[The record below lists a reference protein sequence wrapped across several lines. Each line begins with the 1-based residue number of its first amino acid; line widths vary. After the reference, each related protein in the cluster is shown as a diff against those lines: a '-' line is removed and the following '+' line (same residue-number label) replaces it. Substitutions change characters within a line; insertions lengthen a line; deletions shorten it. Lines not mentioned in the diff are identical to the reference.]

1 MKKSLLTIVTVII
14 SLSTI
19 KAQNTEPSAL
29 FFQIPRSSGVYDT
42 QFDINDPEYKQTKIM
57 TGWQWNNH
65 PRLTAALDMN
75 FTQGNEPSWG
85 LLDENTTGKEI
96 RYLFR
101 LTSWPGN
108 NPNMVPHFLSNSFT
122 YKPTISIDT
131 ISFTQDTNDSEKN
144 IWGFQ
149 TRNIANPQVEG
160 NKLVITTNLA
170 NNTTPIL
177 SNPWRG
183 DYFFKYFDVDSID
196 NIDVSSYNGRYWK
209 VTINLKRRDFIGIN
223 NLKDSMPILKIR
235 MPYLLNNDTN
245 KHYINFSTK
254 PDTNFANKVNLRY
267 VYDAGGITDFVDRG
281 YCLAEVSSSGNEII
295 ITRDMLPNSID
306 TFGPEITL
314 TFSFE
319 ALGNPLTNNHLFRNS
334 KDDTSSNRIKQL
346 GMEVY
351 YLGNCD
357 ILLNYIRVGNPMSDM
372 MWKGGFDTLFHQSI
386 QEGIN
391 IIKNKGYK
399 LVRFYGRDEIAEHHE
414 LWDAHRYFN
423 KLVGGMAVTEGNS
436 LDPRYLY
443 RAEADKSK

>member
-1 MKKSLLTIVTVII
+1 MKKSLITLFALII

-19 KAQNTEPSAL
+19 KAQDKEPSAL
-29 FFQIPRSSGVYDT
+29 FFQIPRSSGVYNA
-42 QFDINDPEYKQTKIM
+42 QFYIHDPEYKQTKIM

-65 PRLTAALDMN
+65 PRLTTALDMN
-75 FTQGNEPSWG
+75 FTHGNQPSWG

-96 RYLFR
+96 KYLFR
-101 LTSWPGN
+101 LISWPGN
-108 NPNMVPHFLSNSFT
+108 NPNMVPHILSNSFT

-131 ISFTQDTNDSEKN
+131 NSFTPDTNDSERN

-149 TRNIANPQVEG
+149 TRNITNPQVEN
-160 NKLVITTNLA
+160 NKLVLTTNLA

-254 PDTNFANKVNLRY
+254 PDTNFANKVHLRY

-281 YCLAEVSSSGNEII
+281 YCLAEVNSLSNEVI
-295 ITRDMLPNSID
+295 ITRDMLPNSVD
-306 TFGPEITL
+306 TFGPDITL
-314 TFSFE
+314 TFSFMN
-319 ALGNPLTNNHLFRNS
+319 LGQEENNPLFRTS
-334 KDDTSSNRIKQL
+334 KDDTTPDRIKQL
-346 GMEVY
+346 GLEVY

-357 ILLNYIRVGNPMSDM
+357 ILLNYIRVGNPLSDM
-372 MWKGGFDTLFHQSI
+372 MWKGELDTLYHRKI
-386 QEGIN
+386 QEGIDTIN
-391 IIKNKGYK
+391 SKNYR
-399 LVRFYGRDEIAEHHE
+399 LFRFYGRDEINNEYH
-414 LWDAHRYFN
+414 LWDVMRYYN
-423 KLVGGMAVTEGNS
+423 KLLGGMMVTEGNS
-436 LDPRYLY
+436 QDPRYLY
-443 RAEADKSK
+443 RAEVDKSK